1 MGRAS
6 PEKDGGQRD
15 EGVHPSDE
23 PARDDERPAESGAM
37 KPGEAV
43 VEAAGLLT
51 GGDAVRYVPL

>member
-6 PEKDGGQRD
+6 PEKEGGQRD
-15 EGVHPSDE
+15 ERVDRSDE
-23 PARDDERPAESGAM
+23 PARDEERPAESGAI

-43 VEAAGLLT
+43 VEAAGPPT